1 MKTDQTAWIVLS
13 VGLNCYED
21 SDQTAWIVLSL

>member
-21 SDQTAWIVLSL
+21 SDQTLIMTEML